1 MKNTSKVIA
10 QQTKGWQMEMNK
22 LTPTARNNRKRVM
35 NKRIRRKHNEDINE
49 KISTYRNDNLE
60 ETN

>member
-1 MKNTSKVIA
+1 MENTSKVIA

-22 LTPTARNNRKRVM
+22 LPPSSRNNRKRVM
-35 NKRIRRKHNEDINE
+35 NKRIRRKLNEEINE
-49 KISTYRNDNLE
+49 KVSTYRNDNLE

>member
-1 MKNTSKVIA
+1 
-10 QQTKGWQMEMNK
+10 MEMNK
-22 LTPTARNNRKRVM
+22 LTPTARNNRKLVM